1 MTTSSSPTFRRG
13 DVVFVPVMFTDQ
25 RGVKPRPA
33 VVICSS
39 QYSQQTP
46 DLVIATITSKLNA
59 GPHPGDHV
67 IADWRSA
74 GLLRPSL
81 GQAKVTT
88 IDQTLVIRK
97 IGQLSAQDLADLD
110 NGLRSALGL

>member
-1 MTTSSSPTFRRG
+1 MTISSSPAFRRG
-13 DVVFVPVMFTDQ
+13 DVVFVPVVFTDQ

-33 VVICSS
+33 VVVSSS

-46 DLVIATITSKLNA
+46 DLIIATITGNLKA
-59 GPHPGDHV
+59 APHPGDHL
-67 IADWRSA
+67 IADWRHA

-81 GQAKVTT
+81 AQAKVTT
-88 IDQTLVIRK
+88 IARTLVIRK
-97 IGQLSAQDLADLD
+97 IGQLSARDLADLD